1 MVIANSDGSI
11 ILSTKV
17 DTSGINKG
25 TESLKSQA
33 AKLAAEYRKAGMSQS
48 EAFKKAWSEIERT
61 NQSTQKTTQST
72 KQWGNQTQK
81 SGQQAKTAISGV
93 GNALRSIAGYLS
105 TFVGVYALI
114 NFGKE
119 AVNLASDLQEVQNV
133 VDVAFGDMSYKAE
146 EFAKSAIE
154 NFGISELS
162 AKRTASTY
170 MAMAKGMGIAED
182 VASDMA
188 ITMTGLTADIASF
201 YNMSQERA
209 DVILKSVYTG
219 ETETLKQL
227 GIVMTEVNL
236 ENFAMSKGINK
247 NLSAM
252 TQQEKTM
259 LRYQFVLEQTALAQ
273 GDFVR
278 TQDSWAN
285 QTRILTE
292 RWNEMQRV
300 FGEAFLMLG
309 TLILPVINAL
319 VNGLT
324 KVAEFAKVAASNIYE
339 MFTGKKFNEQE
350 ESTKQVATNIQHQA
364 ENQKELNKEMKKTLA
379 GFDDIQILSSKTAE
393 ATEISGDNLLPS
405 TIGGG
410 STTGTTAGAD
420 TGKYQEIASA
430 IKSTLADVLDAASK
444 ALLAVGLIV
453 LFSGNILGGIGL
465 IMAGAAAYVAGDTL
479 GSENPL
485 ETLKGHLTTLEEYL
499 VPALLG
505 LGVLLLFLGMIPLGI
520 GLILGG
526 IAYWGYKEVQSEE
539 YDTASFQDKLNV
551 IMEAVSLGLVAIG
564 VLLILFGHIP
574 LGIGFLVAGK
584 KLLDITE
591 EKLQEGEAQTKLQKF
606 FEENQKLFVGIGLA
620 LVVLGLLLLLT
631 PVSFPIALGLIATGA
646 GALAAESSI
655 NGTQIVDDIKN
666 FLFENSELIALIS
679 GGLLILGIILCFVP
693 GALPLAISL
702 IAAGAVGLVT
712 VTALNWNAIITT
724 ISAFVFENSELIAL
738 ISGGLLILGILICF
752 VNLPL
757 GIALIVDGVAGLV
770 TVTALNWNS
779 IVDWVKGAWEAVKGF
794 WNEYIA
800 PVFTAEWWL
809 NLGKACING
818 LIAGFEGGINGIII
832 GFESMINWI
841 VDALNTLSFDIPDW
855 VPLIGGESWGINI
868 PRANFGRVSIPRL
881 AQGAVI
887 PPNREFLAVLGDQ
900 KQGTNIEAPLQT
912 IVDAFNIALQN
923 NGTGQTVKEEH
934 YYLSETELMTIL
946 HKLVKGGE
954 RLQGNT
960 LISSG
965 GVY

>member
-1 MVIANSDGSI
+1 MPIGQSDGSI

-25 TESLKSQA
+25 MSSIKGMIGKIGA
-33 AKLAAEYRKAGMSQS
+33 AIGV
-48 EAFKKAWSEIERT
+48 AF
-61 NQSTQKTTQST
+61 
-72 KQWGNQTQK
+72 
-81 SGQQAKTAISGV
+81 GV
-93 GNALRSIAGYLS
+93 SAL
-105 TFVGVYALI
+105 V
-114 NFGKE
+114 NFGKA

-188 ITMTGLTADIASF
+188 ITMTGLTADISSF

-236 ENFAMSKGINK
+236 ENFAMSKGITK

-259 LRYQFVLEQTALAQ
+259 LRYQFVLEQTQLAQ

-292 RWNEMQRV
+292 RWKEMQRV
-300 FGEAFLMLG
+300 FGEAFMMLG
-309 TLILPVINAL
+309 TLVLPAINDL
-319 VNGLT
+319 VYGLT

-350 ESTKQVATNIQHQA
+350 ERTKQTAKNIKEQA
-364 ENQKELNKEMKKTLA
+364 ENQEELNKEIKKTLA
-379 GFDDIQILSSKTAE
+379 GFDNIQILSSQTAE
-393 ATEISGDNLLPS
+393 STEITGDNLLPS
-405 TIGGG
+405 TIGGDT
-410 STTGTTAGAD
+410 TTGESGEAD
-420 TGKYQEIASA
+420 TSKYQEIASA
-430 IKSTLADVLDAASK
+430 IKSALADILDAASK
-444 ALLAVGLIV
+444 ALLAIGLIV
-453 LFSGNILGGIGL
+453 LFSGNVLGGIGL

-485 ETLKGHLTTLEEYL
+485 ETLKGHLATLEEYL

-539 YDTASFQDKLNV
+539 YKEKDFQTKLNV

-564 VLLILFGHIP
+564 VMLIFFGQIP
-574 LGIGFLVAGK
+574 LGIGLIIAGK
-584 KLLDITE
+584 SLLNATE
-591 EKLQEGEAQTKLQKF
+591 EKLNEGGATTKIQKF
-606 FEENQKLFVGIGLA
+606 IEDNQNLIVGVSLA
-620 LVVLGLLLLLT
+620 ILVIAVL
-631 PVSFPIALGLIATGA
+631 LIATGNISPFTLGLLAA
-646 GALAAESSI
+646 GATGLVVTSETTNRSVGEIIQKFLKDNA
-655 NGTQIVDDIKN
+655 GLIVGI
-666 FLFENSELIALIS
+666 SVALLVI
-679 GGLLILGIILCFVP
+679 GIILVCFGIITPLSIGLILV
-693 GALPLAISL
+693 GATG
-702 IAAGAVGLVT
+702 IATEV
-712 VTALNWNAIITT
+712 ALNWGSITKW
-724 ISAFVFENSELIAL
+724 IKKAFNDVKEWVSTY
-738 ISGGLLILGILICF
+738 GGLVLGILLLATG
-752 VNLPL
+752 VGAPL
-757 GIALIVDGVAGLV
+757 GMALIMDAVSAMGTGEKPVLWDSILQSIK
-770 TVTALNWNS
+770 TTWNN
-779 IVDWVKGAWEAVKGF
+779 VKEY
-794 WNEYIA
+794 WNENIA
-800 PVFTAEWWL
+800 DVWTLEFWL
-809 NLGKACING
+809 GLAKIAGNG
-818 LIAGFEGGINGIII
+818 LIDGFELATNGIISM
-832 GFESMINWI
+832 FEKMINWI
-841 VDALNTLSFDIPDW
+841 VDELNKIKFDVPDW
-855 VPLIGGESWGINI
+855 VPGIGGKTFGFNI
-868 PRANFGRVSIPRL
+868 SKVKFGKISIPRL

-900 KQGTNIEAPLQT
+900 KRGTNIEAPAELIKQMT
-912 IVDAFNIALQN
+912 MEAIAEMGGG
-923 NGTGQTVKEEH
+923 GTNQPVREEH
-934 YYLSETELMTIL
+934 YYLNETELMSVIYR
-946 HKLVKGGE
+946 LVKGGE
-954 RLQGNT
+954 RLSGTSLVN
-960 LISSG
+960 G

>member
-1 MVIANSDGSI
+1 MAIGQSDGSI

-25 TESLKSQA
+25 MNSIKGTIGKIGA
-33 AKLAAEYRKAGMSQS
+33 AIGV
-48 EAFKKAWSEIERT
+48 AF
-61 NQSTQKTTQST
+61 
-72 KQWGNQTQK
+72 
-81 SGQQAKTAISGV
+81 GV
-93 GNALRSIAGYLS
+93 SAL
-105 TFVGVYALI
+105 V
-114 NFGKE
+114 NFGKA

-133 VDVAFGDMSYKAE
+133 VDVAFGNMSYKAE

-236 ENFAMSKGINK
+236 ENFAMSKGITK

-259 LRYQFVLEQTALAQ
+259 LRYQFVLEQTRLAQ

-292 RWNEMQRV
+292 RWKEMQRI
-300 FGEAFLMLG
+300 FGEAFMMLG
-309 TLILPVINAL
+309 TLILPAINNL
-319 VNGLT
+319 VYGLT

-350 ESTKQVATNIQHQA
+350 EQTKQIADNIVEQA
-364 ENQKELNKEMKKTLA
+364 ENQEELNKEMKKTLA
-379 GFDDIQILSSKTAE
+379 GFDDIQILSSQTAE
-393 ATEISGDNLLPS
+393 ATETSGDNLFPS

-410 STTGTTAGAD
+410 VTTAETSTEAD
-420 TGKYQEIASA
+420 TSKFQKIASA

-465 IMAGAAAYVAGDTL
+465 IMAGGAAYVAVDTL

-485 ETLKGHLTTLEEYL
+485 ETLKGHLTTLEKCL

-551 IMEAVSLGLVAIG
+551 IIEAVSLGIVAIG
-564 VLLILFGHIP
+564 VMLIFFGQIP
-574 LGIGFLVAGK
+574 LGIGLIIAGK
-584 KLLDITE
+584 ELLEATEAKLE
-591 EKLQEGEAQTKLQKF
+591 ESGVTTKIQKF
-606 FEENQKLFVGIGLA
+606 I
-620 LVVLGLLLLLT
+620 
-631 PVSFPIALGLIATGA
+631 
-646 GALAAESSI
+646 
-655 NGTQIVDDIKN
+655 DD
-666 FLFENSELIALIS
+666 NSELIIGVGIALVVIALILFAFGIFS
-679 GGLLILGIILCFVP
+679 PLSLGLLVAGGSVLATAEEIKP
-693 GALPLAISL
+693 GAIKEVITNFFKDNAGL
-702 IAAGAVGLVT
+702 IAGISTALLIIGILLCVIGLISPLSIGMIVAGAAGLVT
-712 VTALNWNAIITT
+712 EIVLNWNAITT
-724 ISAFVFENSELIAL
+724 AISDFFKNNAGLIVGISIAL
-738 ISGGLLILGILICF
+738 LVIGILLCCIGFITPLSIGMIVIGAAGLVAEIALHWDAIKETVVNIFEAVVEWVKTYGMLVLGILLCISGVF
-752 VNLPL
+752 FGVGL
-757 GIALIVDGVAGLV
+757 ALI
-770 TVTALNWNS
+770 
-779 IVDWVKGAWEAVKGF
+779 IKWVKGGNEKGIPFATAIVDKVKEIWDSVKKF
-794 WNEYIA
+794 WNENIA
-800 PVFTAEWWL
+800 PIFTAEWWKS
-809 NLGKACING
+809 LGKKVMNG
-818 LIAGFEGGINGIII
+818 LNQGFEAGINGIICM
-832 GFESMINWI
+832 FEKMINWI
-841 VDALNTLSFDIPDW
+841 VDGLNSISFEIPDW
-855 VPLIGGESWGINI
+855 VPSIGGKTFGFDI
-868 PRANFGRVSIPRL
+868 ANVKFGRVHIPKL
-881 AQGAVI
+881 AQGAVLPGGKPFYAI
-887 PPNREFLAVLGDQ
+887 VNDQ
-900 KQGTNIEAPLQT
+900 PAGQTNIEAPLQT
-912 IVDAFNIALQN
+912 IVDAMNIALQN
-923 NGTGQTVKEEH
+923 NGHATKEEH
-934 YYLSETELMTIL
+934 YYLNERELMSVIYRL
-946 HKLVKGGE
+946 AKGGE
-954 RLQGNT
+954 NIRGT
-960 LISSG
+960 SLIKG
-965 GVY
+965 GAF

>member
-1 MVIANSDGSI
+1 MAIGQSDGSI

-25 TESLKSQA
+25 MNSIKGTIGKIGA
-33 AKLAAEYRKAGMSQS
+33 AIGV
-48 EAFKKAWSEIERT
+48 AF
-61 NQSTQKTTQST
+61 
-72 KQWGNQTQK
+72 
-81 SGQQAKTAISGV
+81 GV
-93 GNALRSIAGYLS
+93 SAL
-105 TFVGVYALI
+105 V
-114 NFGKE
+114 NFGKA

-259 LRYQFVLEQTALAQ
+259 LRYQFVLEQTQLAQ
-273 GDFVR
+273 GDFIR

-292 RWNEMQRV
+292 RWKEMQRI
-300 FGEAFLMLG
+300 FGEAFMMLG
-309 TLILPVINAL
+309 TLVLPAINDL
-319 VNGLT
+319 VYGLT

-339 MFTGKKFNEQE
+339 MFTGKNFNEQE
-350 ESTKQVATNIQHQA
+350 ESSERVAENIQQQA
-364 ENQKELNKEMKKTLA
+364 ENQEELNKEMKKTLA
-379 GFDDIQILSSKTAE
+379 GFDDIQILSSETAE
-393 ATEISGDNLLPS
+393 STEPSGDNLLPS

-410 STTGTTAGAD
+410 ETTETTTGAD
-420 TGKYQEIASA
+420 TSKFQEMASA

-444 ALLAVGLIV
+444 ALLAIGLIV

-465 IMAGAAAYVAGDTL
+465 IMAGAAAYIAGDTL

-485 ETLKGHLTTLEEYL
+485 ETLKGHLETLEEYL

-539 YDTASFQDKLNV
+539 YKEKDFQTKLNV

-564 VLLILFGHIP
+564 VMLIFFGQIP
-574 LGIGFLVAGK
+574 LGIGLIIAGK
-584 KLLDITE
+584 SLLNATE
-591 EKLQEGEAQTKLQKF
+591 EKLNEGGVTTKIQKF
-606 FEENQKLFVGIGLA
+606 FDDNSALIVGVGIA
-620 LVVLGLLLLLT
+620 LVVIALILFAFGVFSPLSLGLLVAGGAVLAT
-631 PVSFPIALGLIATGA
+631 DEEMKPGAIKETIINFFQDNAGLIVGV
-646 GALAAESSI
+646 S
-655 NGTQIVDDIKN
+655 
-666 FLFENSELIALIS
+666 IALIV
-679 GGLLILGIILCFVP
+679 LGIILLFTGV
-693 GALPLAISL
+693 GIPLAIGL
-702 IAAGAVGLVT
+702 IVAGGGALAET
-712 VTALNWNAIITT
+712 VALNWN
-724 ISAFVFENSELIAL
+724 F
-738 ISGGLLILGILICF
+738 
-752 VNLPL
+752 
-757 GIALIVDGVAGLV
+757 IVDK
-770 TVTALNWNS
+770 
-779 IVDWVKGAWEAVKGF
+779 VKEVWESVKNF
-794 WNEYIA
+794 WNTYIA
-800 PVFTAEWWL
+800 PIFTAKWWAD
-809 NLGKACING
+809 LGKKAING
-818 LIAGFEGGINGIII
+818 LLGVI
-832 GFESMINWI
+832 ESGLNWI
-841 VDALNTLSFDIPDW
+841 IDKINEFVGGLSGIVTSVGDVIGVDWSIP
-855 VPLIGGESWGINI
+855 EI
-868 PRANFGRVSIPRL
+868 PRVKIPRL

-887 PPNREFLAVLGDQ
+887 PGGREFMAILGDQ
-900 KQGTNIEAPLQT
+900 PKGQTNIETPESLLREIYAEGNAETNALLQQLIQVMQYGMT
-912 IVDAFNIALQN
+912 VNVDGKQLMRINREAETR
-923 NGTGQTVKEEH
+923 GGRQTV
-934 YYLSETELMTIL
+934 T
-946 HKLVKGGE
+946 GGFA
-954 RLQGNT
+954 NA
-960 LISSG
+960 
-965 GVY
+965 Y

>member
-1 MVIANSDGSI
+1 MAISGGDGSI

-17 DTSGINKG
+17 DTSGMKQG

-72 KQWGNQTQK
+72 KQWGDQTQK

-105 TFVGVYALI
+105 TFVGIYALI

-236 ENFAMSKGINK
+236 ENFAMSKGITK

-252 TQQEKTM
+252 KQQEKTM
-259 LRYQFVLEQTALAQ
+259 LRYQFVLEQTRLAQ

-292 RWNEMQRV
+292 RWKEMQRV
-300 FGEAFLMLG
+300 FGEAFLMFG
-309 TLILPVINAL
+309 TLILPAINNL
-319 VNGLT
+319 VYGLT

-350 ESTKQVATNIQHQA
+350 EQTKQIADNIGEQA
-364 ENQKELNKEMKKTLA
+364 ENQEKLNDEMGKSLA
-379 GFDDIQILSSKTAE
+379 GFDDIQILSSQTAE
-393 ATEISGDNLLPS
+393 ATETSGDNLFP
-405 TIGGG
+405 
-410 STTGTTAGAD
+410 STTGGGVTTEETTTEAD
-420 TGKYQEIASA
+420 TSKFQEMASA
-430 IKSTLADVLDAASK
+430 IKSTLADILAAASQ

-465 IMAGAAAYVAGDTL
+465 IMAGAAAYIASDTL

-485 ETLKGHLTTLEEYL
+485 ETLKEHLATLQEYII
-499 VPALLG
+499 PALLG

-539 YDTASFQDKLNV
+539 YDTANFQDKLNV
-551 IMEAVSLGLVAIG
+551 IIEAVSLGLVAIG
-564 VLLILFGHIP
+564 VMLIFFGQIP
-574 LGIGFLVAGK
+574 LGIGLIVAGK
-584 KLLDITE
+584 SLLNVTE
-591 EKLQEGEAQTKLQKF
+591 EKLEEGGITTKIQKF
-606 FEENQKLFVGIGLA
+606 IDDNAGLIVGVGIA
-620 LVVLGLLLLLT
+620 LVVIALILFAFGIFSPLSLGLLVAGGLT
-631 PVSFPIALGLIATGA
+631 LATVEEMKPGAIKKIITNFFRDNAGLIVGVSIALIVLGIILLFTGVGIPLAIGLIVAGG
-646 GALAAESSI
+646 GALAA
-655 NGTQIVDDIKN
+655 
-666 FLFENSELIALIS
+666 
-679 GGLLILGIILCFVP
+679 
-693 GALPLAISL
+693 
-702 IAAGAVGLVT
+702 T
-712 VTALNWNAIITT
+712 VALNWN
-724 ISAFVFENSELIAL
+724 F
-738 ISGGLLILGILICF
+738 
-752 VNLPL
+752 
-757 GIALIVDGVAGLV
+757 IVDK
-770 TVTALNWNS
+770 
-779 IVDWVKGAWEAVKGF
+779 VKEVWKNVKDF
-794 WNEYIA
+794 WNKNIA
-800 PVFTAEWWL
+800 PIFTAEWWK
-809 NLGKACING
+809 NLGKKVMNG
-818 LIAGFEGGINGIII
+818 LIAGFEAGINGII
-832 GFESMINWI
+832 GMFEKMINWI
-841 VDALNTLSFDIPDW
+841 VDGLNSISFDVPDW
-855 VPLIGGESWGINI
+855 VPAIGGQTFGFNI
-868 PRANFGRVSIPRL
+868 PRAKFGRVSIPRL
-881 AQGAVI
+881 AQGT
-887 PPNREFLAVLGDQ
+887 VLPGGKPFYAIVNDQ
-900 KQGTNIEAPLQT
+900 PAGQTNIEAPLDT
-912 IVDAFNIALQN
+912 IVEAMNIALQN
-923 NGTGQTVKEEH
+923 RGTDTVKEEH
-934 YYLSETELMTIL
+934 YYLNERELMSIIYRL
-946 HKLVKGGE
+946 AKGGE
-954 RLQGNT
+954 NIRGT
-960 LISSG
+960 SLIKG
-965 GVY
+965 GAY